1 MSCRSMVQMKA
12 QPLWKSGLWLF
23 PAVDCYSAVF
33 LVVFLHADGPRMPH
47 PAVAALKGD

>member
-1 MSCRSMVQMKA
+1 MSINGADESTASLEVWFVALSC
-12 QPLWKSGLWLF
+12 
-23 PAVDCYSAVF
+23 F